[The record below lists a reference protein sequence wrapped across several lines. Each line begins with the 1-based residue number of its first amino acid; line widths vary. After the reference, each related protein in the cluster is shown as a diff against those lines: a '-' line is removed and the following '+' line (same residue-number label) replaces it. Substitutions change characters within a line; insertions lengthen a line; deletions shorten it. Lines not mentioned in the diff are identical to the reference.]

1 MKPEQLRA
9 RVLAEWR
16 GLPEPPVRPDRAA
29 QVGDAV
35 RKLMAGLGLKDRL
48 RADEVLSAWHEVVG
62 EFVAKHSAP
71 QQLKDGILTVRVLQP
86 TVHFELDRFWKP
98 KILAKLKD
106 RFGKGVVRAI
116 KFRVG

>member
-9 RVLAEWR
+9 RVLTEWR
-16 GLPEPPVRPDRAA
+16 GLPQVTERPDRAA

-48 RADEVLSAWHEVVG
+48 RADEVLRAWHEVVG
-62 EFVAKHSAP
+62 EFVAKHSSP

-86 TVHFELDRFWKP
+86 TVHFELDRFWKRE
-98 KILAKLKD
+98 ILAKLKE
-106 RFGKGVVRAI
+106 RFGKGVVREI

>member
-16 GLPEPPVRPDRAA
+16 GLPEPAERPDRAVA
-29 QVGDAV
+29 IGDAV
-35 RKLMAGLGLKDRL
+35 RKMMAGLGLKDRL
-48 RADEVLSAWHEVVG
+48 HAEEVLRAWHEVVG

-71 QQLKDGILTVRVLQP
+71 QQLKDGVLTVRVLQP

-98 KILAKLKD
+98 KILAKLKE
-106 RFGKGVVRAI
+106 RFGKSAVREI

>member
-16 GLPEPPVRPDRAA
+16 GLPEPVVRPDRAVA
-29 QVGDAV
+29 VGEAV
-35 RKLMAGLGLKDRL
+35 RKVMAGLGLKDRL
-48 RADEVLSAWHEVVG
+48 RADEVMNAWHEVVG

-71 QQLKDGILTVRVLQP
+71 QQLKDGVLTVRVLQP
-86 TVHFELDRFWKP
+86 TVHFELDRFWKRE
-98 KILAKLKD
+98 ILAKLKE
-106 RFGKGVVRAI
+106 RFGKSVVREV